1 MDINAVAAKLLLIFL
16 LGVAIWFI
24 LGKIEI
30 LEGSILRDVF
40 AGAISVVLAEVLF
53 NYANTRKKKMMNHSS
68 AIENSLEI
76 GCIQELTAYELL
88 LVSGGEE
95 QEGQPNQNAGGR
107 KRIGLCNCIWCCL
120 WWYWIGPHKLGH
132 RWELG
137 GRWARWDA
145 GWRCGWRLETYHAP
159 LITYF

>member
-1 MDINAVAAKLLLIFL
+1 
-16 LGVAIWFI
+16 
-24 LGKIEI
+24 
-30 LEGSILRDVF
+30 
-40 AGAISVVLAEVLF
+40 
-53 NYANTRKKKMMNHSS
+53 MMNHSS

>member
-53 NYANTRKKKMMNHSS
+53 NYANTRKKK
-68 AIENSLEI
+68 
-76 GCIQELTAYELL
+76 
-88 LVSGGEE
+88 
-95 QEGQPNQNAGGR
+95 
-107 KRIGLCNCIWCCL
+107 
-120 WWYWIGPHKLGH
+120 
-132 RWELG
+132 
-137 GRWARWDA
+137 
-145 GWRCGWRLETYHAP
+145 
-159 LITYF
+159 

>member
-53 NYANTRKKKMMNHSS
+53 NYANTRKNK
-68 AIENSLEI
+68 
-76 GCIQELTAYELL
+76 
-88 LVSGGEE
+88 
-95 QEGQPNQNAGGR
+95 
-107 KRIGLCNCIWCCL
+107 
-120 WWYWIGPHKLGH
+120 
-132 RWELG
+132 
-137 GRWARWDA
+137 
-145 GWRCGWRLETYHAP
+145 
-159 LITYF
+159 